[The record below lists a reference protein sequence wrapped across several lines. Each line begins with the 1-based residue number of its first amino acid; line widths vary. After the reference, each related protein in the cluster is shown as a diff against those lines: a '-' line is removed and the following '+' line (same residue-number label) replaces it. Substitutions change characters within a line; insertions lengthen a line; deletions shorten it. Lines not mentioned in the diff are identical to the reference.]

1 MSIVI
6 NTNTAASLASYNLS
20 STNVNLQRSLQ
31 RLSSGSRINSSF
43 DDAGGL
49 AVSMKLSATAKPPA
63 SSDGLTILDPL
74 ESRLRLFCSMEL
86 EVARLL
92 EAMVAV

>member
-1 MSIVI
+1 MSVVI

-20 STNVNLQRSLQ
+20 STNVNLQRSLN

-49 AVSMKLSATAKPPA
+49 AVSMKLAASIRRTEATLANVNNSIA
-63 SSDGLTILDPL
+63 
-74 ESRLRLFCSMEL
+74 
-86 EVARLL
+86 
-92 EAMVAV
+92 